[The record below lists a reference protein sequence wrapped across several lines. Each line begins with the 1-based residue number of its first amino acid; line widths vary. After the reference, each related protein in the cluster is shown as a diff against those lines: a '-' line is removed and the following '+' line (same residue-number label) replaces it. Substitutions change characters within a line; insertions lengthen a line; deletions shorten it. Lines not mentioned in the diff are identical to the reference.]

1 MSRLYQRYNSEE
13 IAPSSVALLAELVD
27 HFAIMAWLN
36 MVLNMDII
44 SSQSFKREVLMKC

>member
-27 HFAIMAWLN
+27 HFAIMAWL
-36 MVLNMDII
+36 MVLYMDII